1 MRKLYFLG
9 TGYAVPE
16 EGHDNTHLFLDLEER
31 GILVDCGT
39 NPLPTLK
46 RAGIALDQITDL
58 LITHFHPD
66 HASGMPMLLM
76 SLWLLG
82 RKKPL
87 NIYGL
92 GHVIERARQL
102 MDMFDWKT
110 WPNFYPTRFHTLPE
124 KAGHVAFEDEGFR
137 VLTSPMKHLI
147 PSIGLRV
154 EMKQDGR
161 VIAYTSDTEP
171 CPAAVALANSADVL
185 IHESAG
191 PSIGHSSPAQAGAC
205 AQQAGAKR
213 LYLIHTAPDPAR
225 HAEMLAQAK
234 AAFGGEVSVAADGM
248 VLDF

>member
-1 MRKLYFLG
+1 MGKVYFLG

-16 EGHDNTHLFLDLEER
+16 EGHENTHLFFDLDER
-31 GILVDCGT
+31 GMLVDCGT

-46 RAGIALDQITDL
+46 KAGISFDRITDVV
-58 LITHFHPD
+58 ITHFHPD
-66 HASGMPMLLM
+66 HASGLPMLLM

-82 RKKPL
+82 RKQPL

-92 GHVIERARQL
+92 GHVIDRARQL
-102 MDMFDWKT
+102 MDMFDWQT
-110 WPNFYPTRFHTLPE
+110 WPNFYPTHFHTLPE
-124 KAGHVAFEDEGFR
+124 KAGYLAFEDERFR

-154 EMKQDGR
+154 EMKQSGR
-161 VIAYTSDTEP
+161 VIAYTSDSEP
-171 CPAAVALANSADVL
+171 CPSAVTLASSADIL

-213 LYLIHTAPDPAR
+213 LYLIHTAPEKSR
-225 HAEMLAQAK
+225 HAELLAQAK
-234 AAFGGEVSVAADGM
+234 SAFGGDVCIAADGM
-248 VLDF
+248 VLEF